1 MMKIEFTPE
10 AVRDL
15 QRIKSYLDIEFGELI
30 EKKALKD
37 IMDSIEQLGLFPESG
52 EPVFDKYGIAYDYFI
67 YVVKKNYV
75 FYRIE
80 RDSVKI
86 VRVLDWRRDF
96 MKILFENGNNT

>member
-1 MMKIEFTPE
+1 M
-10 AVRDL
+10 
-15 QRIKSYLDIEFGELI
+15 
-30 EKKALKD
+30 
-37 IMDSIEQLGLFPESG
+37 
-52 EPVFDKYGIAYDYFI
+52 FDKYGIAYDYFI

-96 MKILFENGNNT
+96 MKILFENDNNT